1 MRVCL
6 VGPSQSG
13 KTSLFSAIVEAGGSS
28 VDTSRPDQPHLAVVK
43 VPDERLDVLADHFK
57 PKKLTPAELE
67 FLDLPGFDLSSPAG
81 RERAKAH
88 WPAMRQAD
96 MLVLV
101 VRGFDDDTIAA
112 YRGRVDPA
120 GDVGEL
126 RNELLF
132 ADLEQVTARVEK
144 LDASVRKPTPRQA
157 EQKQEL
163 EVMKRLA
170 EALENEQPIR
180 SAIRNDAE
188 DKLIRSF
195 GFLSQKPALVVVNC
209 DEEQAS
215 AENPPEVE
223 SLPAVYLSAAIEQE
237 IAQLDPGERGE
248 FLAEMNLAEPAAD
261 RMVQACYNRLDLI
274 SFLTVGEDECRAWTI
289 PSALPA
295 VEAAGKIHSDI
306 QRGFI
311 RAEVVSYDDFTA
323 AGDMKSARAAGT
335 VRLEG
340 KEYPVAD
347 GDIINFR
354 FNV

>member
-1 MRVCL
+1 MRVSL
-6 VGPSQSG
+6 IGPSQSG
-13 KTSLFSAIVEAGGSS
+13 KTSLFSAVVEAGGSS

-43 VPDERLDVLADHFK
+43 VPDERLDVLAEHYK

-81 RERAKAH
+81 RDRAKAH
-88 WPAMRQAD
+88 WPAMRQVD
-96 MLVLV
+96 MLVFV
-101 VRGFDDDTIAA
+101 VRGFADDSIAA
-112 YRGRVDPA
+112 YRDRVDPA
-120 GDVGEL
+120 ADVEEL

-132 ADLEQVTARVEK
+132 ADLEQVTARVAK
-144 LDASVRKPTPRQA
+144 LEASVRKPTPRQA

-163 EVMKRLA
+163 DVMQRLA

-209 DEEQAS
+209 DEQTAS
-215 AENPPEVE
+215 AENPPEVA
-223 SLPAVYLSAAIEQE
+223 SLPAIYLSAAIEQE
-237 IAQLDPGERGE
+237 IAQLDPADRGE

-261 RMVQACYNRLDLI
+261 RMVQACYNRLNLI

-289 PSALPA
+289 PASLPA

-311 RAEVVSYDDFTA
+311 RAEVVSYDDFIA
-323 AGDMKSARAAGT
+323 GGDMKSARAAGT